1 MIRPFAAEDGEAV
14 VELLGEDVVAHALT
28 GAGVGHGLASQPE
41 RAHARSWVAVKER
54 KVVGWIRARL
64 RWATSAAGAA
74 ELWAF
79 VAPAYR
85 RHGVGAELYEVA
97 VRYLAGLE
105 ARSLESWSSSED
117 GSRFLADRGFRP
129 VRTQRVLRL
138 ELANAD
144 LSGYQQLLAEKEA
157 DGYSLLPLAAVAD
170 RTRALHA
177 LDASATAD
185 VPATHAEDDFRY
197 EDWLEETLAHPQLS
211 REGSAV
217 VLGGD
222 EPVAYALV
230 HVDWDARLAANEMTG
245 TRADLRGRG
254 LARLAKL
261 ATIAWALEQ
270 GFEAILTATDS
281 ENVPMLGLNESLGYE
296 AVAIETEYL
305 LEDLR

>member
-1 MIRPFAAEDGEAV
+1 MIRVFAAEDGEAV
-14 VELLGEDVVAHALT
+14 AGLLEEDVVAHALT
-28 GAGVGHGLASQPE
+28 GAGVRHWLASQPA
-41 RAHARSWVAVKER
+41 RAHACSWVAVEEG
-54 KVVGWIRARL
+54 KVVGWMRARL
-64 RWATSAAGAA
+64 RWATSAVGAA

-79 VAPAYR
+79 VRPAHR
-85 RHGVGAELYEVA
+85 RRGVGAELYEVA
-97 VRYLAGLE
+97 VRHLANLA

-144 LSGYQQLLAEKEA
+144 LSGYRRLLAGKEA
-157 DGYSLLPLAAVAD
+157 DGYSLVTLAAVAD
-170 RTRALHA
+170 RTRELHA

-211 REGSAV
+211 REGSAI
-217 VLGGD
+217 VLAGGD
-222 EPVAYALV
+222 PVAYALV
-230 HVDWDARLAANEMTG
+230 HVDPDARLAANEMTG

-261 ATIAWALEQ
+261 ATIAWALEH
-270 GFEAILTATDS
+270 GFEAILTSTDG
-281 ENVPMLGLNESLGYE
+281 ENVPMLGLNESLGYK